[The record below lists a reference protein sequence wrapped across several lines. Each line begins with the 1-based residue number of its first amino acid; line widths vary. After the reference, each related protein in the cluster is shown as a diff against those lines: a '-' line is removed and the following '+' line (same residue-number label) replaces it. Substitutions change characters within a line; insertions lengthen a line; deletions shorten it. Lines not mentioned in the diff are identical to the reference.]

1 MSKKIGLVMTGGGA
15 RAAYQVGV
23 VRAIYEIIGKKEN
36 LFHFI
41 TGNSAGG
48 INSVYLA
55 ANAQNWDVAT
65 TNLQDLW
72 IGLKPQK
79 IFDLRKRTLTDL
91 GLRWISGT
99 MFGGMTPKGSS
110 INHLLDTEPLR
121 KLVMKEMDFSHIHKN
136 IKNGFLE
143 GIALSTTN
151 YNSGSNVVFY
161 DGLDSIKDWSRSDRF
176 SYRTKLNIEHMM
188 ASAAIPIFFPPIKIN
203 DSYFGDG
210 CIRQTTPLSPS
221 IHLGADKILAIGIR
235 HPREREKVKTMSF
248 AAIPEPTMGQISG
261 IMLNAIFLDSLDSD
275 IERLTA
281 TNKLIAEGENQNLKA
296 IPIHTIRPSKDLGE
310 MSTDISS
317 ELPGVLRYLL
327 KGIGV
332 SGNEGLDLLSYLAF
346 DKSYTKPLIEL
357 GYEDTYRYKKD
368 IIEFFS
374 DDV

>member
-1 MSKKIGLVMTGGGA
+1 
-15 RAAYQVGV
+15 
-23 VRAIYEIIGKKEN
+23 
-36 LFHFI
+36 
-41 TGNSAGG
+41 
-48 INSVYLA
+48 
-55 ANAQNWDVAT
+55 
-65 TNLQDLW
+65 
-72 IGLKPQK
+72 
-79 IFDLRKRTLTDL
+79 
-91 GLRWISGT
+91 
-99 MFGGMTPKGSS
+99 
-110 INHLLDTEPLR
+110 
-121 KLVMKEMDFSHIHKN
+121 
-136 IKNGFLE
+136 
-143 GIALSTTN
+143 
-151 YNSGSNVVFY
+151 
-161 DGLDSIKDWSRSDRF
+161 
-176 SYRTKLNIEHMM
+176 M